1 MSTVTAEGSRLKSQI
16 ALSPSTSTKS
26 SRSGVFI
33 AMLSVANL
41 GLWLAIYAP
50 ALVTVSIRVREV
62 DPDNAVQVYGSITA
76 VAALFALVG
85 NPLFGRMSDRS
96 RSRFGKRRTY
106 FVGGMVTGTAAVALI
121 GLTDS
126 TSVIMVGWCAAQLAY
141 NAAIASLTAVL
152 ADYIPQHQR
161 GRVAGITGVCNF
173 GALAGAAYVA
183 AWFSVNTLLMFL
195 APAIIG
201 LILVAAF
208 APLLKE
214 APTASERKAFDLRD
228 FLTTFWVNPVSN
240 PDFAWAWI
248 SRFFINLAWMT
259 LLTYQSFLLI
269 ERFGYTN
276 SSVPPVVATASL
288 VLVAGILVG
297 SGAGGYISDKTG
309 RRKLFIAI
317 ATIIAAIG
325 FPIIAFAGDLNTF
338 HLGVVFVGLG
348 IGIHM
353 SVDLALITDVL
364 PDIAEAG
371 KDLGVFNIANALP
384 QSVAPAF
391 AAVLFTISGGQNFT
405 GLYLCA
411 AVFALMG
418 AVAIKFVRGSR

>member
-1 MSTVTAEGSRLKSQI
+1 MSAVTPEGSLLKTQISPTSI
-16 ALSPSTSTKS
+16 ALAP
-26 SRSGVFI
+26 SRSVGFI

-41 GLWLAIYAP
+41 GLWLAVYAP

-85 NPLFGRMSDRS
+85 NPLFGRLSDRS
-96 RSRFGKRRTY
+96 RSRFGRRRTY
-106 FVGGMVTGTAAVALI
+106 FVGGMVAGTAAVTFI

-126 TSVIMVGWCAAQLAY
+126 TTAMMAGWCAAQLAY
-141 NAAIASLTAVL
+141 NAAIAALTAVL
-152 ADYIPQHQR
+152 ADYVPQHQR
-161 GRVAGITGVCNF
+161 GRAAGITGVCNF

-183 AWFSVNTLLMFL
+183 AWFSESTVLMFL
-195 APAIIG
+195 APAVIG
-201 LILVAAF
+201 LVLVGAF

-214 APTASERKAFDLRD
+214 TQGTSARKKFELRD
-228 FLTTFWVNPVSN
+228 FFTTFWVNPLKN

-276 SSVPPVVATASL
+276 NSVAPVVATASL

-309 RRKLFIAI
+309 RRKFFIAL

-325 FPIIAFAGDLNTF
+325 FPIIAFAGDLNAF
-338 HLGVVFVGLG
+338 HLGVVLVGLG

-353 SVDLALITDVL
+353 SVDLALVTDVL
-364 PDIAEAG
+364 PDTEEAG

-391 AAVLFTISGGQNFT
+391 AAVLFALSGGQNFT
-405 GLYLCA
+405 GLYLSA
-411 AVFALMG
+411 AVFALLG
-418 AVAIKFVRGSR
+418 AVAVKFVRGSR